1 MLQILYGLASFL
13 ETGIGIW
20 AFAQAVPKRRTMK
33 KRHTCSEIV
42 LLSFIILGV
51 YTFPTTF
58 WKFKNENLYAKLI
71 MGLYCIA
78 LCALFLN
85 KWIKNRFGKIE
96 SNVVILILFYG
107 MVAWIGCQYWT
118 AFLSENA
125 IILGNALPVC
135 YLFAF
140 YECSF
145 LQAYLWEFLYLTNLG
160 LLKGCYIVCIG
171 ILDNRRFEEFF
182 YPPRMVTFSE
192 TVYLVLIPLLLLIF
206 FRHISVERFMQKIL
220 NQYKKSFLLVA
231 VIEFIALDRLMNNGI
246 GEIRDKNFIGTL
258 IAVAAMIVILL
269 ILYIRSLNKTIDTE
283 KRLLEVRNETV
294 GQQYSELNEA
304 YEKYR
309 CLVHDEKHMILYLQE
324 CIQNENLHEAAAFLN
339 SYQRNFVKEKQC
351 SWTGIPTLDFML
363 NIKKRKMDELQIR
376 FEIDCKIEDIPME
389 DADFIVVLGNLF
401 DNAIEATA
409 KCEAPER
416 KIELFMQN
424 VNEMFVLKMK
434 NSSISR
440 PKVKNERFLTDKK
453 EKDKHGWGI
462 ESVRHIVDKYNG
474 SVMFQYDA
482 DEFEASI
489 IINE

>member
-20 AFAQAVPKRRTMK
+20 AFAQAVPRRQVMK

-42 LLSFIILGV
+42 LLSFIILGA
-51 YTFPTTF
+51 YTFPTAF
-58 WKFKNENLYAKLI
+58 WEFKNENLYAKVI
-71 MGLYCIA
+71 MGLYCAA

-85 KWIKNRFGKIE
+85 KLIKKRFGKIE
-96 SNVVILILFYG
+96 SNAVILILFYG
-107 MVAWIGCQYWT
+107 MVVWIGWQYWT
-118 AFLSENA
+118 AFLSESA
-125 IILGNALPVC
+125 IITGNVLTMF

-140 YECSF
+140 YKCSF

-160 LLKGCYIVCIG
+160 LLKGSYIVCVG
-171 ILDNRRFEEFF
+171 ILEDKRFEDFF
-182 YPPRMVTFSE
+182 SITRTRTYSE
-192 TVYLVLIPLLLLIF
+192 IIFLIIV
-206 FRHISVERFMQKIL
+206 H
-220 NQYKKSFLLVA
+220 
-231 VIEFIALDRLMNNGI
+231 
-246 GEIRDKNFIGTL
+246 
-258 IAVAAMIVILL
+258 VILL
-269 ILYIRSLNKTIDTE
+269 ILLKHISVKSFMEKILNKYKRILLIVAGIELVVLDILMDGGGGEIEGKNFTGTLIVVVAIVFILLIMYIKSLSRTIDTE

-324 CIQNENLHEAAAFLN
+324 CIQNENFHEAAAFLN

>member
-20 AFAQAVPKRRTMK
+20 AFAQAVPKRRTME

-42 LLSFIILGV
+42 LLSFIILGA
-51 YTFPTTF
+51 YTFPTAF
-58 WKFKNENLYAKLI
+58 WEFKNKNLYAKVI
-71 MGLYCIA
+71 MGLYCVA

-85 KWIKNRFGKIE
+85 KLIEKRFGKIE
-96 SNVVILILFYG
+96 SNAVILILFYG
-107 MVAWIGCQYWT
+107 MVVWLGCQYWG
-118 AFLSENA
+118 AFQSELA
-125 IILGNALPVC
+125 IILGNALPVF

-145 LQAYLWEFLYLTNLG
+145 LQAYLWEFLYLINLG
-160 LLKGCYIVCIG
+160 VLKGSYIVCVG
-171 ILDNRRFEEFF
+171 ILEDKRFEDFF
-182 YPPRMVTFSE
+182 SITRTRTYSE
-192 TVYLVLIPLLLLIF
+192 IIFLLI
-206 FRHISVERFMQKIL
+206 V
-220 NQYKKSFLLVA
+220 Y
-231 VIEFIALDRLMNNGI
+231 
-246 GEIRDKNFIGTL
+246 
-258 IAVAAMIVILL
+258 VILL
-269 ILYIRSLNKTIDTE
+269 ILLKHISVKSFMEKILHKYKRILLIVAGIELIVLDILMDGGGGEIEGKNFTGTIIVVVAIIFILLIMYIKSLSRTIDTE

-339 SYQRNFVKEKQC
+339 SYQRNIVKEKQC

-376 FEIDCKIEDIPME
+376 FEMDCKIEDIPME

-416 KIELFMQN
+416 KIELFIQN
-424 VNEMFVLKMK
+424 INEMFILKMK

-474 SVMFQYDA
+474 SVMFQYDT

>member
-20 AFAQAVPKRRTMK
+20 AFAQTVPRRQVMK

-78 LCALFLN
+78 LCALFIN

-171 ILDNRRFEEFF
+171 ILGNKRFEEFF
-182 YPPRMVTFSE
+182 YSPRMITLGE
-192 TVYLVLIPLLLLIF
+192 AVYLILIPLILLIF
-206 FRHISVERFMQKIL
+206 FRHDL
-220 NQYKKSFLLVA
+220 
-231 VIEFIALDRLMNNGI
+231 
-246 GEIRDKNFIGTL
+246 
-258 IAVAAMIVILL
+258 
-269 ILYIRSLNKTIDTE
+269 
-283 KRLLEVRNETV
+283 
-294 GQQYSELNEA
+294 SE
-304 YEKYR
+304 
-309 CLVHDEKHMILYLQE
+309 
-324 CIQNENLHEAAAFLN
+324 
-339 SYQRNFVKEKQC
+339 S
-351 SWTGIPTLDFML
+351 
-363 NIKKRKMDELQIR
+363 
-376 FEIDCKIEDIPME
+376 
-389 DADFIVVLGNLF
+389 
-401 DNAIEATA
+401 
-409 KCEAPER
+409 
-416 KIELFMQN
+416 
-424 VNEMFVLKMK
+424 
-434 NSSISR
+434 
-440 PKVKNERFLTDKK
+440 
-453 EKDKHGWGI
+453 
-462 ESVRHIVDKYNG
+462 
-474 SVMFQYDA
+474 
-482 DEFEASI
+482 
-489 IINE
+489 

>member
-1 MLQILYGLASFL
+1 MFQILYGLASFL

-20 AFAQAVPKRRTMK
+20 AFAQAVPRRRTMK
-33 KRHTCSEIV
+33 KRHYCSET
-42 LLSFIILGV
+42 LFLGFLILGA
-51 YTFPTTF
+51 YTFPTY
-58 WKFKNENLYAKLI
+58 WWDFKDESLYGKLI
-71 MGLYCIA
+71 LGLYCVV
-78 LCALFLN
+78 LCVLFLH
-85 KWIKNRFGKIE
+85 KWINKQLGKAE
-96 SNVVILILFYG
+96 SNAVILILFYG
-107 MVAWIGCQYWT
+107 MVLFVGCQYWVS
-118 AFLSENA
+118 FLSGN
-125 IILGNALPVC
+125 IIISGNILPVF

-171 ILDNRRFEEFF
+171 ILGNKRFEEFF
-182 YPPRMVTFSE
+182 YSPRMITLGE
-192 TVYLVLIPLLLLIF
+192 AVYLILIPLILLIF
-206 FRHISVERFMQKIL
+206 FRHISVEHFMQKIL
-220 NQYKKSFLLVA
+220 YQYKKSFLLVA

-309 CLVHDEKHMILYLQE
+309 CLIHDEKHMILYLQE

-416 KIELFMQN
+416 KIDLFIQN
-424 VNEMFVLKMK
+424 INEMFVLKMK
-434 NSSISR
+434 NSSMSR
-440 PKVKNERFLTDKK
+440 PKVKNERFVTDKK

-474 SVMFQYDA
+474 SVMFQYDT